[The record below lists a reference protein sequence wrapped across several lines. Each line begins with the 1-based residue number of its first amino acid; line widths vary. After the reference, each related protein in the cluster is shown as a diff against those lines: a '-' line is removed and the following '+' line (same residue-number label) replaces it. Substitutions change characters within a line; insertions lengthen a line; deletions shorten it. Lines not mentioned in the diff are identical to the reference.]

1 MMAGPCELAQELV
14 CHDGTRVR
22 IRAIRGDDA
31 SRLMALHARLSVQT
45 IYQRFFT
52 VIKRL
57 PADWAHRL
65 ATVDHVGREALV
77 VEHGPPEDTVL
88 IAVGRY
94 EPTGDPGTVEVAFV
108 VEDRWQGK
116 GIGTAL
122 FRELLRVADSHGIR
136 RFRAFVLAD
145 NPRMV
150 DLIARFATIR
160 SRSLDHGILT
170 LDFVCA

>member
-1 MMAGPCELAQELV
+1 LSATTVPGCESARSEATTPRV
-14 CHDGTRVR
+14 SWRCTR
-22 IRAIRGDDA
+22 G
-31 SRLMALHARLSVQT
+31 VQT
-45 IYQRFFT
+45 IYQRFF
-52 VIKRL
+52 KRL
-57 PADWAHRL
+57 PADWAYRL

-77 VEHGPPEDTVL
+77 VEHGPAEDPVL

-94 EPTGDPGTVEVAFV
+94 EPTGDPKMVEVAFV

-122 FRELLRVADSHGIR
+122 FRDLLRVADAHGIR

-150 DLIARFATIR
+150 DLIARFATVR
-160 SRSLDHGILT
+160 SRSLDHGVLT
-170 LDFVCA
+170 LDFVPS